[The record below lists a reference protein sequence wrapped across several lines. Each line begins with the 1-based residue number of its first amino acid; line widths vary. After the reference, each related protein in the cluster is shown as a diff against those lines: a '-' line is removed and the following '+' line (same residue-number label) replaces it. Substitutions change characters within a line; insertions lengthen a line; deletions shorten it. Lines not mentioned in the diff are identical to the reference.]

1 MAPGRR
7 GTGRGGAGGGGNS
20 NSNMNRKPQANNHSR
35 KARGAAAAAAASS
48 GSGKNKV
55 VKNLANVFSLE
66 DEDESKSARRRKQ
79 YLDEVDNYEYN
90 VDEID
95 DEDDEEIDSDEAFDE
110 DDEEKY
116 ENFQFYGSKDQA
128 KKNNKK
134 KQLADKKVYIMRMMW
149 TVCSFHILYL
159 FIFMKSLMY

>member
-1 MAPGRR
+1 
-7 GTGRGGAGGGGNS
+7 
-20 NSNMNRKPQANNHSR
+20 MNRKPQANNHSR
-35 KARGAAAAAAASS
+35 KARGAAAAAAAAASS

-55 VKNLANVFSLE
+55 VKNLANVFSLD

-128 KKNNKK
+128 KKNKK
-134 KQLADKKVYIMRMMW
+134 KMQLADKKVSIITMASYA
-149 TVCSFHILYL
+149 CLY
-159 FIFMKSLMY
+159 SLSLHTL